1 MCCRTTPVSDLESHT
16 NQQLDLLLILH
27 HRSFTHRRSITSHDT
42 LLLPPTTH
50 ANNPITCL
58 RIPSI
63 ILTLNLSITL
73 MYTFL
78 S

>member
-1 MCCRTTPVSDLESHT
+1 MKPVSDLGSRT
-16 NQQLDLLLILH
+16 NPQLDLPLILR
-27 HRSFTHRRSITSHDT
+27 HRSITHRRSTTSHDT
-42 LLLPPTTH
+42 HLLPPTTH